1 MSLGC
6 GSGVCSPADLRAAWA
21 GAAWGSMGLGF
32 GRVQASG
39 EDILCTA
46 CMVMSARILGRK
58 SVGDQIIL
66 GKEKSTKLAKFLSS
80 LETN

>member
-6 GSGVCSPADLRAAWA
+6 GSGVCSPADLR
-21 GAAWGSMGLGF
+21 AAWGSMGLGF

-66 GKEKSTKLAKFLSS
+66 GKEKATKLAKFLSS